1 MITSATI
8 YRLPSADLTAAQIE
22 ENLAGAVFLACSP
35 NQEKSVGFVPPR
47 GEENGALVESVNSQW
62 LMKLMTET
70 RTVPCSAI
78 TLKAKERIEHI
89 KGTTGRIPGKKE
101 TREIKDD
108 IKLELLPTAFSKVSA
123 VWIWID
129 PVAKLL
135 VIDVATQAKAD
146 AVVTQL
152 VKSIQGLAVTLLE
165 TKVSPTAAMSEWLI
179 KQEPPAGFSVD
190 RECELKA
197 ADESKAVVRFTRHPL
212 DTDEVREHVQ
222 SGKLPTRM
230 ALTWDS
236 RMSFVLTDNMILKK
250 IKFLDIV
257 FEGNKDGKDDAFDAD
272 VLITTSELRKMIP
285 DLICALGGGVTT

>member
-8 YRLPSADLTAAQIE
+8 YRLTSADLTVAQID
-22 ENLAGAVFLACSP
+22 ENLAGAVFLACTP

-47 GEENGALVESVNSQW
+47 GEENGALVESVNGQW

-70 RTVPCSAI
+70 RTVPGSAI
-78 TLKAKERIEHI
+78 TLKAKERVAHIE
-89 KGTTGRIPGKKE
+89 GTTGRKPGKKE
-101 TREIKDD
+101 IREIKDD

-165 TKVSPTAAMSEWLI
+165 TKVSPTAAMSDWLI

-197 ADESKAVVRFTRHPL
+197 ADESKAVVRFMRHPL

-222 SGKLPTRM
+222 SGKLPTRL
-230 ALTWDS
+230 ALTWES
-236 RMSFVLTDNMILKK
+236 RMSFVLTDNLILKK

-257 FEGNKDGKDDAFDAD
+257 FEGNKDGKEDAFDAD

-285 DLICALGGGVTT
+285 DLVHALGGGVTT